1 MDSVCDTDASKR
13 LDSMWR
19 RCYIRAPCQGEA
31 TTMIWI
37 QVIYWYHHT
46 VSTICYSSHLIFL
59 FQTVK
64 YFKSIEHVHQ
74 SLIGPHNLGLQGN
87 LLRSMK
93 DTDENVTKRRK
104 LFLGTVLNT
113 EEESPVSS
121 DDRYVAKKNGNAG
134 WKRKM
139 NS

>member
-1 MDSVCDTDASKR
+1 MENQPGFKFRMALTNCFV
-13 LDSMWR
+13 
-19 RCYIRAPCQGEA
+19 
-31 TTMIWI
+31 
-37 QVIYWYHHT
+37 
-46 VSTICYSSHLIFL
+46 L

-93 DTDENVTKRRK
+93 DTDENLNKRRK
-104 LFLGTVLNT
+104 LFLGTVLNND
-113 EEESPVSS
+113 EESPVSS
-121 DDRYVAKKNGNAG
+121 DDNKYQAKRNGSAG
-134 WKRKM
+134 WKRKL